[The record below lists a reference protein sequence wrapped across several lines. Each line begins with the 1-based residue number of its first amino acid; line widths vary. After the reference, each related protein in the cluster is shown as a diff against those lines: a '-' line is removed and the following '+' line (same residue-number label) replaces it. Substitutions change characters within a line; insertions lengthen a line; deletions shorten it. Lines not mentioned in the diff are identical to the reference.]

1 MFALIVLLGCNIEFI
16 LNDRIQTA
24 IQLSENLTPDYER
37 IDWFLSGGIKDK
49 SAGNAA
55 AGAAAGG
62 AIAIAEADKMET
74 RILTHGKNDNWHFIK
89 DYESTNTAENFK
101 MVERQMEFGGLNYTN
116 IFVVTS
122 EYHFERAK
130 LFADILITQNEF
142 QWVLAKKEERN
153 SRQMEQL
160 HLKNV
165 MNDIAKLGV

>member
-24 IQLSENLTPDYER
+24 ILLSENLTPDYQR

-49 SAGNAA
+49 SAVGL
-55 AGAAAGG
+55 GTVGLG
-62 AIAIAEADKMET
+62 AIAEADKMET

-89 DYESTNTAENFK
+89 DYASTNTAENFK
-101 MVERQMEFGGLNYTN
+101 MVERQMQMGCSGGLNYTN

-130 LFADILITQNEF
+130 LFADILIPQNEF

>member
-24 IQLSENLTPDYER
+24 IQLSENLTPNYQR

-49 SAGNAA
+49 SLVGL
-55 AGAAAGG
+55 GAGG
-62 AIAIAEADKMET
+62 AMAIAEADKMET

-89 DYESTNTAENFK
+89 DYASTNTAENFK

-122 EYHFERAK
+122 DYHFERAK
-130 LFADILITQNEF
+130 LFADILIPENEF
-142 QWVLAKKEERN
+142 EWVLAKKEERN

-165 MNDIAKLGV
+165 MNDIAKLGVV

>member
-24 IQLSENLTPDYER
+24 IQLSEILTPDYQQ

-49 SAGNAA
+49 SAM
-55 AGAAAGG
+55 GAVGG
-62 AIAIAEADKMET
+62 AIAVAEADKMET
-74 RILTHGKNDNWHFIK
+74 RILTHGVNDNWHFIK
-89 DYESTNTAENFK
+89 DYASTNTAENFK
-101 MVERQMEFGGLNYTN
+101 MVERQMEIQTYTK

-122 EYHFERAK
+122 DYHFERAK
-130 LFADILITQNEF
+130 LFADILIPQNDFE
-142 QWVLAKKEERN
+142 WVLAKKEERN

-165 MNDIAKLGV
+165 MNDIAKLGM

>member
-24 IQLSENLTPDYER
+24 IQLSEDLTPNYQR

-49 SAGNAA
+49 SLVGL
-55 AGAAAGG
+55 GAGG
-62 AIAIAEADKMET
+62 AMAIAEADKMET
-74 RILTHGKNDNWHFIK
+74 RILTHGKNDKWHFIK
-89 DYESTNTAENFK
+89 DYASTNTAENFK

-122 EYHFERAK
+122 DYHFERAK
-130 LFADILITQNEF
+130 LFADILIPENEF
-142 QWVLAKKEERN
+142 EWVLAKKEERN

-165 MNDIAKLGV
+165 MNDIAKLGVV

>member
-24 IQLSENLTPDYER
+24 IQLSEMLTPNYQQ

-49 SAGNAA
+49 SVIG
-55 AGAAAGG
+55 
-62 AIAIAEADKMET
+62 AIAEADKMET
-74 RILTHGKNDNWHFIK
+74 RILNHGVNDNWHFIK
-89 DYESTNTAENFK
+89 DYASTNTAENFK
-101 MVERQMEFGGLNYTN
+101 MVERQMGIQTYTK

-122 EYHFERAK
+122 DYHFERAK
-130 LFADILITQNEF
+130 LFADILIPQNDFE
-142 QWVLAKKEERN
+142 WVLAKKEERN

-160 HLKNV
+160 HLKNA